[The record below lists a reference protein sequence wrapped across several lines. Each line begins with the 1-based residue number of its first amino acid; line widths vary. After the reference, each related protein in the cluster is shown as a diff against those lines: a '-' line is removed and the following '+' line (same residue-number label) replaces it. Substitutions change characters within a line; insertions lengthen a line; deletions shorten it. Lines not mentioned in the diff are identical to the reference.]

1 MYFPSSLITTAQLQ
15 KELENPNVVL
25 LDCTID
31 KVGQSLK
38 DTKLALIPNSLFFDI
53 ENSFSDHN
61 NPLPHTLVSTEV
73 FTKEI
78 QKLEINQ
85 DSIII
90 LYDRWG
96 IYSSP
101 RAWWMFKVMGF
112 EQVYVL
118 DGGLPAWKEQHYPL
132 TGQYKV
138 PLSIGNAQ
146 AHFNATWYA
155 DQTDILAQYQ
165 NTSTRITDA
174 RSNGRFTA
182 SAPEPRAGLSGG
194 HIPNSYNIPFDLV
207 LNGHHYRTKEEL
219 ENLFNTANYH
229 DVNHHIY
236 TCGSGVTASIL
247 AFASHILGNKNIK
260 VYDGSWSEWG
270 QRDLGLPIAH

>member
-15 KELENPNVVL
+15 KEFENPNVVL

-53 ENSFSDHN
+53 ENTFSDHSS
-61 NPLPHTLVSTEV
+61 PLPHTLVSTEV
-73 FTKEI
+73 FTKGI
-78 QKLEINQ
+78 QELGINQ

-96 IYSSP
+96 LYSSP

-118 DGGLPAWKEQHYPL
+118 DGGLPAWKEKHHPIADQYLKTL
-132 TGQYKV
+132 TKGNGQ
-138 PLSIGNAQ
+138 AR
-146 AHFNATWYA
+146 FNTAWYA
-155 DQTDILAQYQ
+155 DKTYVLTQYE
-165 NTSTRITDA
+165 NSKASIIDA
-174 RSNGRFTA
+174 RSQARFTA
-182 SAPEPRAGLSGG
+182 SAPEPRAGLRGG
-194 HIPNSYNIPFDLV
+194 HIPQSYNLPFDHV
-207 LNGHHYRTKEEL
+207 LKGNRYRSTEEL
-219 ENLFNTANYH
+219 EDLFKTFDATH
-229 DVNHHIY
+229 EQIFS
-236 TCGSGVTASIL
+236 CGSGVTASIL
-247 AFASHILGNKNIK
+247 AFASHLIGNQNIK

-270 QRDLGLPIAH
+270 QEDLDLPIAQ

>member
-15 KELENPNVVL
+15 KEFENPNVVL

-53 ENSFSDHN
+53 ENTFSDHSS
-61 NPLPHTLVSTEV
+61 PLPHTLVSTEV
-73 FTKEI
+73 FTKGI
-78 QKLEINQ
+78 QELGINQ

-96 IYSSP
+96 LYSSP

-118 DGGLPAWKEQHYPL
+118 DGGLPAWKEKHHPIADQYL
-132 TGQYKV
+132 KTLAKGNGQ
-138 PLSIGNAQ
+138 AR
-146 AHFNATWYA
+146 FNTAWYA
-155 DQTDILAQYQ
+155 DKTYVLTQYE
-165 NTSTRITDA
+165 NSKASIIDA
-174 RSNGRFTA
+174 RSQARFTA
-182 SAPEPRAGLSGG
+182 SAPEPRAGLRGG
-194 HIPNSYNIPFDLV
+194 HIPQSYNLPFDHV
-207 LNGHHYRTKEEL
+207 LKGNRYRSTEEL
-219 ENLFNTANYH
+219 EDLFKTFDATH
-229 DVNHHIY
+229 EQIFS
-236 TCGSGVTASIL
+236 CGSGVTASIL
-247 AFASHILGNKNIK
+247 AFASHLIGNQNIK

-270 QRDLGLPIAH
+270 QEDLDLPIAQ